1 MSILGRLSNLIKS
14 NLNSAVD
21 KLSDP
26 AKEVDLLITEMEE
39 ELVKLRGELRDALV
53 QEKLAQ
59 KRVDEAY
66 RNVQKWQEHAERAV
80 RAGEDDLAKEALMR
94 QADGE
99 TKLQTAEG
107 TLAEHSRIVAKLHS
121 DLRGGEAKLTEIKG
135 KREALKSRARA
146 AHKQTT
152 GEGSAFDRFSALVA
166 EIEDKENQ
174 AEAMAEIEPVLG
186 AAMQEDRD
194 RQTRERFDRMLAA
207 SSAASGPASDGTAGG
222 RRSPS
227 SEKDD
232 EMNSRLRA
240 LKAKLDKP
248 ASSEGQ

>member
-1 MSILGRLSNLIKS
+1 MCMSILGRLSNLIKS

-99 TKLQTAEG
+99 VTATCAGIFIIPRWVREMIAQG
-107 TLAEHSRIVAKLHS
+107 QPKPSRF
-121 DLRGGEAKLTEIKG
+121 E
-135 KREALKSRARA
+135 
-146 AHKQTT
+146 
-152 GEGSAFDRFSALVA
+152 
-166 EIEDKENQ
+166 
-174 AEAMAEIEPVLG
+174 
-186 AAMQEDRD
+186 
-194 RQTRERFDRMLAA
+194 
-207 SSAASGPASDGTAGG
+207 
-222 RRSPS
+222 
-227 SEKDD
+227 
-232 EMNSRLRA
+232 
-240 LKAKLDKP
+240 
-248 ASSEGQ
+248 